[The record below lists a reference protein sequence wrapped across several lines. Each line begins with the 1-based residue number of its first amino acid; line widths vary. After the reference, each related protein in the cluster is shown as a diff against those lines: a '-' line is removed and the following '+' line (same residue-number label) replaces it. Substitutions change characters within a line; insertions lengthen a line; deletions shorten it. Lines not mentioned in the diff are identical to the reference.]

1 MPLVLDA
8 QLRLNDKRGASC
20 GALVDIPRRE
30 VRICRPGTGTIALP
44 PTSAP

>member
-8 QLRLNDKRGASC
+8 QLRLNDERGASC

-30 VRICRPGTGTIALP
+30 VRICKSSGVK
-44 PTSAP
+44 